1 MHLYTENDY
10 FGSGQETGYADYHT
24 QEESLRQTFRRFLGS
39 LRQRG
44 LAAGSLLEV
53 GCGYGYFLDEAK
65 PFFRCRTGLELSE
78 RAASEARRLSG
89 AKVYV
94 GDVSALPVEAAGF
107 DLIVLINVIEHVYE
121 PRGFLSMLH
130 RRLGV
135 GGCMI
140 IATPDIGSFWYKLM
154 GRRWPSF
161 KIPEHVAYYTRST
174 LESLMRETG
183 HRRIEEIPFP
193 HAFPL
198 GLIAKK
204 LGLGVP
210 APLSQKS
217 LWLPHTMVALS
228 GRASDG

>member
-1 MHLYTENDY
+1 
-10 FGSGQETGYADYHT
+10 
-24 QEESLRQTFRRFLGS
+24 
-39 LRQRG
+39 
-44 LAAGSLLEV
+44 
-53 GCGYGYFLDEAK
+53 
-65 PFFRCRTGLELSE
+65 
-78 RAASEARRLSG
+78 
-89 AKVYV
+89 
-94 GDVSALPVEAAGF
+94 
-107 DLIVLINVIEHVYE
+107 
-121 PRGFLSMLH
+121 
-130 RRLGV
+130 
-135 GGCMI
+135 MI